1 MRADNIGAGCVTLR
15 LVISADTKWEVP
27 PVNMREPVSPS
38 PGNLIG
44 GRWQPAATGE
54 TLTMVCPSD
63 GRVFAEIAD
72 STEQDVGAAIGAARK
87 AADGGA
93 WSRLT
98 ALDRGRL
105 LVRLGELVAAN
116 AGPLA
121 ELEARDTGKP
131 LRQARADIVATAR
144 YFEFYGSAA
153 DKVHGEVIPFLDG
166 YQVQV
171 VREPFGV
178 TGHIIPWNYPAQMF
192 GRSVAP
198 ALAMGNAAVLK
209 PAEEACLSVLMI
221 ARLAQ
226 EAGFPDGALNVVT
239 GRGERAG
246 AALSAHRGVDFL
258 SFTGSPEVGVL
269 IQTAAARN
277 HIGCT
282 LELGGKSPNLVFA
295 DADLDTCIPTLVNA
309 IVQNAGQTCS
319 AGSRA
324 LIEASIF
331 DEVMARLSAGFAKL
345 VAGRWDDEQ
354 ADLGALISAVQRDR
368 VRAFA
373 DRAGFKPAAK
383 GKVRTD
389 SEDGFYVAPQLF
401 GPVPADH
408 ELALEEVFGPVLAC
422 QPFREEDD
430 AVRIANGTE
439 YGLVAGVWTRDAGRL
454 MRVGKRLRCGQV
466 FLNGYGAGGGV
477 ELPFG
482 GVRKSGHG
490 REKGFAA
497 LHEFSQTKTLV
508 HHHG

>member
-1 MRADNIGAGCVTLR
+1 MNIRAA
-15 LVISADTKWEVP
+15 
-27 PVNMREPVSPS
+27 VSPS

-44 GRWQPAATGE
+44 GRWLPARNGE
-54 TLTMVCPSD
+54 TIDVVCPSD
-63 GRVFAEIAD
+63 GKVFAEISD
-72 STEQDVGAAIGAARK
+72 STEADIDAAVHAARA

-93 WSRLT
+93 WSKMS
-98 ALDRGRL
+98 AFERGRL
-105 LVRLGELVAAN
+105 LLRLAERIADN
-116 AGPLA
+116 ADPLA
-121 ELEARDTGKP
+121 QLEARDTGKP
-131 LRQARADIVATAR
+131 LKQARADMVATAR
-144 YFEFYGSAA
+144 YFEFYGGAA

-171 VREPFGV
+171 VHEPYGV

-226 EAGFPDGALNVVT
+226 EVGFPEGALNVVT

-246 AALSAHRGVDFL
+246 AALSLHPGVDFL

-282 LELGGKSPNLVFA
+282 LELGGKSPNIVFA
-295 DADLDTCIPTLVNA
+295 DADLDQCIPSLVNA

-324 LIEASIF
+324 LIEAGLF
-331 DEVMARLSAGFAKL
+331 DEVMSRLATAFAKL
-345 VAGRWDDEQ
+345 VAAPYDDER
-354 ADLGALISAVQRDR
+354 ADLGALISARQRDR

-373 DRAGFKPAAK
+373 ERAGMKPAAK
-383 GKVRTD
+383 GKLADTAG
-389 SEDGFYVAPQLF
+389 DGYFVAPQLF
-401 GPVPADH
+401 GPVPEMH
-408 ELALEEVFGPVLAC
+408 ELAREEVFGPVLAC
-422 QPFREEDD
+422 QPFRDEDD
-430 AVRIANGTE
+430 AVRIANGTD
-439 YGLVAGVWTRDAGRL
+439 YGLVAGVWTRDGGRL
-454 MRVGKRLRCGQV
+454 MRIAKRLRCGQV

-497 LHEFSQTKTLV
+497 LHEFSQTKTIV